1 MPPET
6 AAPAATPAAT
16 TQTAPETSQTSTPD
30 SDLANQDSTAQATPK
45 APEKAQPRVKKFKL
59 KVDGK
64 DLDEEVNLDDEEYL
78 TKQLQLAKA
87 AQKRMGEYATLEKQ
101 VKSFIEELR
110 RDPKKVLSDPN
121 VGIDVKKLAASVI
134 EEEIANSKKSPEQL
148 EKEKLEAKLR
158 QIEDDRKRE
167 REEFQRREFERHQQ
181 AAYER
186 YDVQM
191 AQALEKSD
199 LPKSPYVI
207 KKMADY
213 MLMGLQEGLDINPS
227 DVLPLVREEMQ
238 NDLKEMFA
246 VMPEEVIEK
255 LVGKDVLN
263 RIRKKNVAKAKTST
277 PPTPSAKTGKDV
289 GMNGKAE
296 ESKVSKKMTFRE
308 FFQI

>member
-191 AQALEKSD
+191 
-199 LPKSPYVI
+199 
-207 KKMADY
+207 
-213 MLMGLQEGLDINPS
+213 
-227 DVLPLVREEMQ
+227 
-238 NDLKEMFA
+238 
-246 VMPEEVIEK
+246 
-255 LVGKDVLN
+255 
-263 RIRKKNVAKAKTST
+263 
-277 PPTPSAKTGKDV
+277 
-289 GMNGKAE
+289 
-296 ESKVSKKMTFRE
+296 
-308 FFQI
+308 